1 MDRLTSRKGL
11 LPGLFGNRGQQDV
24 PTTNGHGGKGSTAST
39 RSSPFG
45 MIPRSIRNHFV
56 AMSGE
61 FVGTFMF
68 LFFAFAGTQVAN
80 TPATTSGDS
89 STELPQG
96 PNPAQLLYIALAFG
110 FSLAVNAWIFF
121 RVSGGLFNPAVTLGL
136 CLIGGVPWARGGLV
150 FISQMLGAMASAG
163 VVKGLF
169 PGPLAV
175 TTALSGGTS
184 KAQGLF
190 IEMFLTAGL
199 IFTIFML
206 AAEKHKGT
214 YLAPVGIGLA
224 LFIAELA
231 GVYYTGG
238 SLNPAR
244 SFGPC
249 VANASFPSEHWI
261 YWLGPVLGALVA
273 SGFYWFIKALEYEGA
288 NPGQDF
294 DDLEASAFNPDEDL
308 ARPVV
313 SPNAPPP
320 EQPVDDDGNAL
331 GERKSRSGRSGSR
344 SFFSPTRSSNDRNN
358 QQGVD
363 GGLPAQHQS
372 YDQHSIPQRK
382 PVQSQSNQQP
392 GSRYLTIGG
401 DRNPQ
406 DNRQSH
412 EMSSYPTGGR
422 GSQEMSSYPTTHT
435 QTTTTRRY

>member
-1 MDRLTSRKGL
+1 M
-11 LPGLFGNRGQQDV
+11 V
-24 PTTNGHGGKGSTAST
+24 PKK
-39 RSSPFG
+39 
-45 MIPRSIRNHFV
+45 IRNHFV
-56 AMSGE
+56 AMAGE

-80 TPATTSGDS
+80 TPATNAGSQ

-96 PNPAQLLYIALAFG
+96 PNPAQLLYISLSFG
-110 FSLAVNAWIFF
+110 FSLAVNAWVFY

-136 CLIGGVPWARGGLV
+136 CLIGGVPWSRGGLAV
-150 FISQMLGAMASAG
+150 IAQMLGAMASAG

-175 TTALSGGTS
+175 TTSLSASTS
-184 KAQGLF
+184 LAQGLF
-190 IEMFLTAGL
+190 IEMFLTANL

-214 YLAPVGIGLA
+214 YLAPVGIGLS
-224 LFIAELA
+224 LFISELA

-261 YWLGPVLGALVA
+261 YWLGPVLGALIA

-308 ARPVV
+308 SRPVV

-320 EQPVDDDGNAL
+320 ERPV
-331 GERKSRSGRSGSR
+331 SRDLTVTDSREGRSSSQNFTGQQ
-344 SFFSPTRSSNDRNN
+344 PPNRSSQDRASRQQTSRRSQDYIIRHQPTLSSQDYNKPRVDVDLPGPQMANPAMGPSAYNN
-358 QQGVD
+358 S
-363 GGLPAQHQS
+363 P
-372 YDQHSIPQRK
+372 RK
-382 PVQSQSNQQP
+382 
-392 GSRYLTIGG
+392 Y
-401 DRNPQ
+401 
-406 DNRQSH
+406 
-412 EMSSYPTGGR
+412 
-422 GSQEMSSYPTTHT
+422 
-435 QTTTTRRY
+435 

>member
-1 MDRLTSRKGL
+1 
-11 LPGLFGNRGQQDV
+11 
-24 PTTNGHGGKGSTAST
+24 
-39 RSSPFG
+39 
-45 MIPRSIRNHFV
+45 MITHADCRFR
-56 AMSGE
+56 
-61 FVGTFMF
+61 
-68 LFFAFAGTQVAN
+68 FFAFAGTQVAN
-80 TPATTSGDS
+80 TPATSSGS
-89 STELPQG
+89 QSTELPQG
-96 PNPAQLLYIALAFG
+96 PNPAQLLYIALSFG
-110 FSLAVNAWIFF
+110 FSLSVNAWVFF

-150 FISQMLGAMASAG
+150 FIAQMLGAMASAG

-184 KAQGLF
+184 VAQGLF

-214 YLAPVGIGLA
+214 YLAPVGIGLS

-249 VANASFPSEHWI
+249 VANASFPGEHWI

-273 SGFYWFIKALEYEGA
+273 SGFYWFIKSLEYEGA

-308 ARPVV
+308 GRPVV

-320 EQPVDDDGNAL
+320 PERPVSSDETMTA
-331 GERKSRSGRSGSR
+331 ERTNSQGFRSKTRGSNDFR
-344 SFFSPTRSSNDRNN
+344 SPTRPNDGVRTTARASNDYNSAN
-358 QQGVD
+358 QPRLDVN
-363 GGLPAQHQS
+363 LPGPQMSATQPPTQTQQS
-372 YDQHSIPQRK
+372 S
-382 PVQSQSNQQP
+382 
-392 GSRYLTIGG
+392 SRHMTIGG
-401 DRNPQ
+401 ENQDGVPYNSASTAQNP
-406 DNRQSH
+406 
-412 EMSSYPTGGR
+412 P
-422 GSQEMSSYPTTHT
+422 SQ
-435 QTTTTRRY
+435 TRRF